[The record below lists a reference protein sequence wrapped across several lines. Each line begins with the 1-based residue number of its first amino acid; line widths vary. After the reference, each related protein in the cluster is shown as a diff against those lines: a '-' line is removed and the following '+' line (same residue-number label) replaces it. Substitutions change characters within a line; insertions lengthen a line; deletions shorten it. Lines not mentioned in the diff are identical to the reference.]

1 MILKSYLLLL
11 VKAQE
16 LNPECDYL
24 SVAEECAN
32 DCEIIFGQCLV
43 ECQLDPACI
52 TECARADYE
61 VNFSMVAEKSKDEV
75 SQYLIKKSTSF
86 CQLASLW
93 LVRPRLERS
102 SICRRPC

>member
-16 LNPECDYL
+16 LNPECEYL

-75 SQYLIKKSTSF
+75 SQYLIKS
-86 CQLASLW
+86 Q
-93 LVRPRLERS
+93 
-102 SICRRPC
+102 

>member
-1 MILKSYLLLL
+1 MSWDKSICAQLLLFRQVKLTKMILKSYLLLL

-16 LNPECDYL
+16 LNPECEYL

-75 SQYLIKKSTSF
+75 SQYLIKS
-86 CQLASLW
+86 Q
-93 LVRPRLERS
+93 
-102 SICRRPC
+102 

>member
-1 MILKSYLLLL
+1 MILKSCLLFF

-52 TECARADYE
+52 TECARQDYE
-61 VNFSMVAEKSKDEV
+61 VQF
-75 SQYLIKKSTSF
+75 L
-86 CQLASLW
+86 
-93 LVRPRLERS
+93 
-102 SICRRPC
+102 

>member
-61 VNFSMVAEKSKDEV
+61 VNFSMVAEKSKDFTI
-75 SQYLIKKSTSF
+75 SHKKSTSF